1 MENVKENTTAEVVE
15 TEDKGA
21 NEFMQLMQEVAT
33 LPERKR
39 NVVAI
44 FSQGVLALD
53 AAQKGI

>member
-1 MENVKENTTAEVVE
+1 MENIKENTAAAVAEKEEKSV
-15 TEDKGA
+15 G
-21 NEFMQLMQEVAT
+21 EFMELMQEVAT